1 MSRKPKASKSDYTR
15 SMLPHT
21 RKEVFLDVL
30 RLQWRSL
37 FTLGLILLLFALPLV
52 LSTVAR
58 DIYTANFGAEL
69 EKLNETAALEAGYAL
84 AYWEIGRNL
93 LNIVFLTL
101 LAVGVS
107 GVCRVIRQYAWEENV
122 HIPTDFVRGVK
133 DNFPQTAALAV
144 LSGLVYVLCLIV
156 LYTSTSYG
164 SDALST
170 VSMLPIGI
178 SVLLLIPVFS
188 LCLTM
193 IPVYSN
199 RLTTSLK
206 NAFIVYTQAP
216 LQTLPVLLLCA
227 VIWLPALIPNFYCH
241 LLGSIAA
248 LLLMP
253 FILLGW
259 TLFCYEQFDRFIN
272 PTCCPDLIGKG
283 IYVDK

>member
-1 MSRKPKASKSDYTR
+1 MSRKPKASKSDYTL

-21 RKEVFLDVL
+21 RKEVFFDVL

-133 DNFPQTAALAV
+133 DNFLQTAALAV
-144 LSGLVYVLCLIV
+144 LSGLVYVLCLTV

-227 VIWLPALIPNFYCH
+227 LVWLPALIPNFYCH
-241 LLGSIAA
+241 LFGSIAA

-253 FILLGW
+253 FILLVW